1 MLPQPFRLDFEHMGG
16 QSWHV
21 PDYLAV
27 FGGGM
32 WLLDVRPMELIK
44 DDDAV
49 NLTRP
54 FRAGSS

>member
-1 MLPQPFRLDFEHMGG
+1 M
-16 QSWHV
+16 

-44 DDDAV
+44 DDYAV
-49 NLTRP
+49 NLTG
-54 FRAGSS
+54 AGVSPKPRRSQRTSR